1 MNKLLRNLSAK
12 RFNERF
18 PVGSRFVYHPTPG
31 MPERESVTTRS
42 AAWHM
47 RNGRLV
53 VRVEGKIGGV
63 SVSRLEPIE

>member
-1 MNKLLRNLSAK
+1 MNKLLRNISAT

-18 PVGSRFVYHPTPG
+18 PVGSSFIYHPTPG

-42 AAWHM
+42 EAWLM

-53 VRVEGKIGGV
+53 VRVDGKIGGV
-63 SVSRLEPIE
+63 SVNRLEPAE